1 MTSHEIDTINVDL
14 AGRSY
19 DIHIGIGLLEKAA
32 DYIAPLLKRPVTAI
46 VTDDQV
52 APHFLDSLQ
61 RNLEAAGISNTSI
74 VLPAG
79 ESTKSF
85 AQLESLLAQLF
96 EAKIERGDTIIALG
110 GGVIGDLTGFA
121 ASIFRRGIDFIQVP
135 TTLLAQVDSS
145 VGGKTAINTSY
156 GKNLIGTFHQPKLV
170 LTDMATLDTLSQR
183 QMLAGY
189 AEVVKYGLINDAR
202 FFYWLGDNGERMLAR
217 DSQALQHAI
226 AVSCRAKAIIVA
238 ADERE
243 GGQRALLNLGHTFGH
258 ALEAATGYSDRLLHG
273 EGVAMG
279 MVMAFELSARLGLC
293 DDSVAPIVKA
303 HLDRV
308 GLMTRPNQISD
319 ADFDAETLLGHMM
332 QDKKVKQGEIT
343 FVVAQGI
350 GQACLQSG
358 VPDAMVKDVLEQ
370 ALADSA
376 H

>member
-1 MTSHEIDTINVDL
+1 MTSHPVDTIAVEL

-19 DIHIGIGLLEKAA
+19 NIHIGIGLLESAA
-32 DYIAPLLKRPVTAI
+32 DYIAPLLARPVTAI

-52 APHFLDSLQ
+52 APHFLDALQ
-61 RNLEAAGISNTSI
+61 KNLEDAGISSTAI
-74 VLPAG
+74 VLAAG
-79 ESTKSF
+79 EKTKSF
-85 AQLESLLAQLF
+85 SQLENVLAQLF
-96 EAKIERGDTIIALG
+96 EARIERGDTIIALG

-145 VGGKTAINTSY
+145 VGGKTAINVSY
-156 GKNLIGTFHQPKLV
+156 GKNLIGTFHQPRLV
-170 LTDMATLDTLSQR
+170 LADMATLDTLPQR

-202 FFYWLGDNGERMLAR
+202 FFYWLGDNSERMLAR
-217 DSQALQHAI
+217 DAQALQHAI
-226 AVSCRAKAIIVA
+226 AVSCQAKATIVA

-258 ALEAATGYSDRLLHG
+258 ALEAETGYSDRLLHG

-279 MVMAFELSARLGLC
+279 LVMAYELSAKLGLC
-293 DDSVAPIVKA
+293 DESVAPIVKA
-303 HLDRV
+303 HLDRA
-308 GLMTRPNQISD
+308 GLMTRPNQIAD
-319 ADFDAETLLGHMM
+319 ADFDANSLLGHMM
-332 QDKKVKQGEIT
+332 QDKKVKEGEIT
-343 FVVAQGI
+343 FVVAEGI

-358 VPDAMVKDVLEQ
+358 VSDALVKDILEQ
-370 ALADSA
+370 ALADTA